1 MEEIRND
8 VIDEVTKNTE
18 FENEVVED
26 FEDFEEFEEPKKK
39 SIIDKAKDFGSGAI
53 NKVKE
58 TGKWIKE
65 NPSEAAETAAGIATV
80 AGFGL
85 LTILGIQGAKKAE
98 RTDYS
103 DEIGESFE
111 LKRKLKNKDKVELDY
126 RVKTGQTKIEALNDM
141 NLIK

>member
-8 VIDEVTKNTE
+8 VIDEVVENTE
-18 FENEVVED
+18 VDEEFVDD
-26 FEDFEEFEEPKKK
+26 FEDFEEPKK

-58 TGKWIKE
+58 TGEWIKE
-65 NPSEAAETAAGIATV
+65 HPSEAVDAAAGIATV
-80 AGFGL
+80 AGVGL
-85 LTILGIQGAKKAE
+85 LAILGIQGTKKAE
-98 RTDYS
+98 RMDYS
-103 DEIGESFE
+103 DEIGESVE

>member
-18 FENEVVED
+18 FKNEVV
-26 FEDFEEFEEPKKK
+26 EDFEEFEEPKK

-53 NKVKE
+53 NKLKE

>member
-8 VIDEVTKNTE
+8 VIDEVEKNTE
-18 FENEVVED
+18 VNDEFVDD
-26 FEDFEEFEEPKKK
+26 FEDFEEPKK
-39 SIIDKAKDFGSGAI
+39 SIIDKAKDFGSSAI

-58 TGKWIKE
+58 TGEWIKE
-65 NPSEAAETAAGIATV
+65 HPSEAAEAAGGIATV
-80 AGFGL
+80 AGVGL
-85 LTILGIQGAKKAE
+85 LAILGIQGAKKAE
-98 RTDYS
+98 RMDFS
-103 DEIGESFE
+103 DEIGESIE

>member
-18 FENEVVED
+18 FENEVV
-26 FEDFEEFEEPKKK
+26 EDFEEFEEPKKK

-98 RTDYS
+98 RMDYS

-111 LKRKLKNKDKVELDY
+111 LKRKLKNKDIVELDY
-126 RVKTGQTKIEALNDM
+126 RKKTGQTKIEALNDM